1 MSGLNTAATLW
12 ASAAVGTLCGSGME
26 AAAAIGATAIM
37 LANMMLRPIGAAIDA
52 RRTAQSH
59 EALLLRKLGIGPDR
73 CRILTWVYNGM
84 DVPFDE
90 LIDNDIDI
98 FVMGDDWKGKFDDL
112 SDICRVVYLPRTP
125 DVSSTELKNS
135 LREEKE

>member
-1 MSGLNTAATLW
+1 MANVITYGTFDLFHIGHLRLLERAKRLAGPR
-12 ASAAVGTLCGSGME
+12 GTLTVVVSSDLFNRKEKGKVCTIPDVHRME
-26 AAAAIGATAIM
+26 IVAA
-37 LANMMLRPIGAAIDA
+37 LRCVDRVLPETCWEQK
-52 RRTAQSH
+52 RRD
-59 EALLLRKLGIGPDR
+59 I
-73 CRILTWVYNGM
+73 
-84 DVPFDE
+84 
-90 LIDNDIDI
+90 IDNDIDI